1 MINENITTVATGAI
15 GAGAVE
21 ATNLL
26 MTNIPTP
33 EEVSTIG
40 QLIIQIVIGIAT
52 VWRIVKKPKR

>member
-1 MINENITTVATGAI
+1 MTTVATGAI

-21 ATNLL
+21 ATNVL

-52 VWRIVKKPKR
+52 VWRIVKKPKK